1 MLLLLNDENDVARDG
16 VRLQSRKAHV
26 RNGAAGKQVRRHERT
41 ASSAS
46 PRNTIFWLC
55 CMPRSTFTSRIFL
68 SCTVLLPRHCGQR
81 SFSLMTWPAPRNG
94 ATQRVSRVRRGARSR
109 APRASG
115 QNAEGLAC
123 ASAVLAHRLHLLH
136 HARRNLAQV
145 DFNPSPLAA
154 RAAPRVAGLAALPVA
169 AAARR
174 PQRLRRR
181 VGGAARRTRRI
192 WSR

>member
-16 VRLQSRKAHV
+16 VRLQSRNAHV
-26 RNGAAGKQVRRHERT
+26 RNGAAGEQVRRHERT

-81 SFSLMTWPAPRNG
+81 SFSLMTWPAPRDG
-94 ATQRVSRVRRGARSR
+94 ATHCVSRVQRGARSR
-109 APRASG
+109 APRASD
-115 QNAEGLAC
+115 QNAEGRAC

-154 RAAPRVAGLAALPVA
+154 RAAPRVAGLAALPATA
-169 AAARR
+169 AAARSGGR
-174 PQRLRRR
+174 QR
-181 VGGAARRTRRI
+181 GCGAGRRTRRI

>member
-1 MLLLLNDENDVARDG
+1 MKMMSPGMVSGCKIRSSQK
-16 VRLQSRKAHV
+16 VHCK
-26 RNGAAGKQVRRHERT
+26 AAGRRRERT

-81 SFSLMTWPAPRNG
+81 SFSLMTWPAPCDDAIRG
-94 ATQRVSRVRRGARSR
+94 VSSARRCARSR
-109 APRASG
+109 APRVSG
-115 QNAEGLAC
+115 QNAERRAC

-145 DFNPSPLAA
+145 DFYPSPLAA
-154 RAAPRVAGLAALPVA
+154 RAAPSVAGLASLPATA
-169 AAARR
+169 AAAHSGAVYLAWPGRR
-174 PQRLRRR
+174 
-181 VGGAARRTRRI
+181 GGRTRRI